1 MMVSGK
7 LLLTSLFLKL
17 VLNAESVPLTNGE
30 KTIVSFNADL
40 YPAACNVFD
49 PTDTKCDSYE
59 KRSDKIAYAILN
71 DLPDTDVICL
81 QGIFFDEDEKKII
94 HKNREKFPYSYS
106 FTHNE
111 DGEFDEKKH
120 FPAPCSQQDLSGLN
134 QINDCSDHNC
144 HSKADYIELLAC
156 MEDHCRATQNKK
168 SIRDVFASLS
178 DSCVGCIFSGTKR
191 NVFDCLNEKY
201 AFNPTGLVL
210 LSRHKITSYNS
221 HYFPH
226 DHEVI
231 RHGYLDVEVSILKLP
246 TEV

>member
-40 YPAACNVFD
+40 YRAACNVFD

-81 QGIFFDEDEKKII
+81 QGIFSDKAEKKII

-106 FTHNE
+106 FIHNE

-120 FPAPCSQQDLSGLN
+120 FPAPCSQQDLSGLD
-134 QINDCSDHNC
+134 QIKDCSDHNC
-144 HSKADYIELLAC
+144 HSKADYMELLAC
-156 MEDHCRATQNKK
+156 MEYHCRATQNKK

-178 DSCVGCIFSGTKR
+178 DSCVGCIFSGTER
-191 NVFDCLNEKY
+191 NVFDCLSEEY

-226 DHEVI
+226 DHEVT